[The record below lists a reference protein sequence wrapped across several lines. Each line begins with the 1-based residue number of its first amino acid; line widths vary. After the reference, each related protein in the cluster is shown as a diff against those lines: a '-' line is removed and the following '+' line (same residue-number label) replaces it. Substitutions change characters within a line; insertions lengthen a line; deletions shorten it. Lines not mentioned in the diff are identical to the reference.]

1 MMPKHPDSL
10 SVWLA
15 VGFLGQAMFFGRFLL
30 QWIQSERQ
38 GRSVIP
44 ITFWYLSLAGGL
56 FLLAYSIWRRDPVF
70 ILGQAVGAFVYV
82 RNLMLIR
89 RNRGGVPPAAAE
101 SM

>member
-1 MMPKHPDSL
+1 MPKHPDYL

-30 QWIQSERQ
+30 QWIHSERL

-44 ITFWYLSLAGGL
+44 VTFWYLSLAGGL
-56 FLLAYSIWRRDPVF
+56 FLLAYAIWRRDPVF
-70 ILGQAVGAFVYV
+70 ILGQSVGAFVYV

-89 RNRGGVPPAAAE
+89 RSREGMPPAAE